1 MIETSN
7 QIAFNQM
14 PEWVLAG
21 DGQAPELLARQPF
34 FQRQNQTSVNIVWLL
49 DGAEGQEETLPVRVL
64 PFALSAT
71 QTPSIA

>member
-14 PEWVLAG
+14 PEWIFAG
-21 DGQAPELLARQPF
+21 DGGNTELLVSQPIS
-34 FQRQNQTSVNIVWLL
+34 QGENLSAVNIFWLL
-49 DGAEGQEETLPVRVL
+49 DDSEGQEEVLPVRVL

-71 QTPSIA
+71 HAPSIA